1 MAELLFDVSAFD
13 CAILRAAFIKSV
25 MEDNV
30 PEKRWRAL
38 AASLVRDLTDR
49 RRRAGS
55 ARLDHAQVAIF

>member
-38 AASLVRDLTDR
+38 AASLVRDLTDHEDVEPDLLGWITR
-49 RRRAGS
+49 K
-55 ARLDHAQVAIF
+55 

>member
-38 AASLVRDLTDR
+38 AAVEPGLLGWITRK
-49 RRRAGS
+49 
-55 ARLDHAQVAIF
+55 